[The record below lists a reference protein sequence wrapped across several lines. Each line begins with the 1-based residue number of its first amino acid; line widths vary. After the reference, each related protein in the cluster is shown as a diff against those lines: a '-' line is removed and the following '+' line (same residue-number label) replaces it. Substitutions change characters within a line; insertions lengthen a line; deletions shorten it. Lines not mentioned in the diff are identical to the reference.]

1 MATGVFSEAKSS
13 FGVAHGI
20 EAQVLSS
27 DDYAFVYSG
36 VNQENIADRYT
47 SHGPGTFS
55 VNPAGGLSGFYVGE
69 QSLCS
74 LLSSS
79 SSGSG
84 TCEFNDDVKS
94 ALMECFD
101 EVAWKD
107 DDATKY
113 RSLKK
118 LLGLPLVES
127 ISIDPLAVR
136 EDSTVVANVSIVPDT
151 IDISA
156 LSWWSDDETVA
167 TISAG
172 IATGVAIGTTTIWAG
187 KDGIK
192 ASCDVQVTE
201 SAVEY
206 PVTITL

>member
-79 SSGSG
+79 SGSR
-84 TCEFNDDVKS
+84 TCDFNDDVKRTL
-94 ALMECFD
+94 ADYLDDM
-101 EVAWKD
+101 AAKD
-107 DDATKY
+107 A
-113 RSLKK
+113 
-118 LLGLPLVES
+118 
-127 ISIDPLAVR
+127 
-136 EDSTVVANVSIVPDT
+136 
-151 IDISA
+151 
-156 LSWWSDDETVA
+156 
-167 TISAG
+167 
-172 IATGVAIGTTTIWAG
+172 
-187 KDGIK
+187 
-192 ASCDVQVTE
+192 DV
-201 SAVEY
+201 
-206 PVTITL
+206 

>member
-1 MATGVFSEAKSS
+1 MAKEATVKCISQGYSVSSTPTSMATGVFSEAKSS

-79 SSGSG
+79 GSG
-84 TCEFNDDVKS
+84 TCDFNDDVKS

-107 DDATKY
+107 DNATKY
-113 RSLKK
+113 RALKK

-127 ISIDPLAVR
+127 ISF
-136 EDSTVVANVSIVPDT
+136 T
-151 IDISA
+151 
-156 LSWWSDDETVA
+156 
-167 TISAG
+167 
-172 IATGVAIGTTTIWAG
+172 
-187 KDGIK
+187 
-192 ASCDVQVTE
+192 
-201 SAVEY
+201 
-206 PVTITL
+206 

>member
-79 SSGSG
+79 GSG
-84 TCEFNDDVKS
+84 TCDFNDDVKS

-113 RSLKK
+113 RTLKK

-127 ISIDPLAVR
+127 IAID
-136 EDSTVVANVSIVPDT
+136 
-151 IDISA
+151 A
-156 LSWWSDDETVA
+156 LS
-167 TISAG
+167 
-172 IATGVAIGTTTIWAG
+172 
-187 KDGIK
+187 
-192 ASCDVQVTE
+192 
-201 SAVEY
+201 VEEY
-206 PVTITL
+206 

>member
-1 MATGVFSEAKSS
+1 MVTGVFSEAKSS

-79 SSGSG
+79 SGSG
-84 TCEFNDDVKS
+84 TCDFNNNVKT
-94 ALMECFD
+94 ALMDCLD
-101 EVAWKD
+101 DATWKD
-107 DDATKY
+107 DNATKY
-113 RSLKK
+113 RVLKK

-127 ISIDPLAVR
+127 ISINPIMVR
-136 EDSTVVANVSIVPDT
+136 EDSTVTANVTIVPDT
-151 IDISA
+151 IDIST
-156 LSWWSDDETVA
+156 LSWWSDD
-167 TISAG
+167 
-172 IATGVAIGTTTIWAG
+172 
-187 KDGIK
+187 
-192 ASCDVQVTE
+192 
-201 SAVEY
+201 
-206 PVTITL
+206 